1 MDGARALADPV
12 RRSILELLHS
22 SPLPAGRIA
31 EQFSIS
37 RPAVSKQLRVLIECG
52 AVTVTTVGRR
62 RVYELRTTPFVE
74 LASYLDRLIAP
85 PLESPLEPALEALAT
100 EVARTRRERRTT
112 DTATEARD
120 AAPGAEQNRTQSA

>member
-52 AVTVTTVGRR
+52 AVTVTTVGRQ
-62 RVYELRTTPFVE
+62 RVYELRATPFVE

-85 PLESPLEPALEALAT
+85 PLEPALDALAT

-112 DTATEARD
+112 VAATEARD